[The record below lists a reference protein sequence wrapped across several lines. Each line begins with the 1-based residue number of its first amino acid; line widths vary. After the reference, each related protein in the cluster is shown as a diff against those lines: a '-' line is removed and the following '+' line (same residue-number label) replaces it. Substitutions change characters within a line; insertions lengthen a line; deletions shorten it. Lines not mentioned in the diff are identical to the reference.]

1 MAKKTPKKFR
11 QARKDAK
18 TEAKKAFSGK
28 KKAVLKDPSVK
39 YSADDQK
46 ILKEVAQEAKR
57 GYITTDTGERVYSKP
72 TETAKERIAREH
84 AEAMRKYREQIEAED
99 GKKPAKKKPAAKKAA
114 VKKPTVK
121 KPGAKGIA
129 EAIKEGKT
137 IKASKGFIKTEKSMT
152 RAEKSAANKAAW
164 KNMTPEQRKNWKANK
179 PMASAVPA
187 KDSPLR
193 KSLGISADK
202 WSKMTQA
209 EKEAAVKK
217 SANAAGAKEKAR
229 IASDKEKIKAR
240 QSARAAKSPVYS
252 ITDVQPEKATP
263 GAKKAKFVQKK
274 TGATVAKTTT
284 AAPKT
289 GGTVAVRPKGTVA
302 TTGKTGKAVATT
314 GKSTTAAAAAA
325 KKAKFGRLKKFARGA
340 ALFAVGAEAVA
351 LAKGSVTKDQK
362 ELDRLEKKLAALK
375 GKKAPSGFELY
386 RKGMGANISTLA
398 DLATMGGVGKTRR
411 ERMDELNKLIQ
422 KQQKKNAAAAGPKP
436 GKVDYSVRGRGPG
449 GPGSPAAK
457 AAAASAASSSSG
469 AGGGTKPSTTPGGTY
484 VVKRG
489 DTLSGIA
496 KSAGVSLAE
505 IRAANKKFAKNPK
518 YKQGSMIW
526 AGTTVKI
533 PKKK

>member
-46 ILKEVAQEAKR
+46 ILREVAQEAKR

-72 TETAKERIAREH
+72 TETAQERIARER

-99 GKKPAKKKPAAKKAA
+99 GPKKKTNKKLGANKAADKTVQKVGLQKTPRTAEAKAARPTETNKKSKTKKP
-114 VKKPTVK
+114 
-121 KPGAKGIA
+121 
-129 EAIKEGKT
+129 
-137 IKASKGFIKTEKSMT
+137 T

-164 KNMTPEQRKNWKANK
+164 KNMSAEERKNWKANK
-179 PMASAVPA
+179 P
-187 KDSPLR
+187 
-193 KSLGISADK
+193 
-202 WSKMTQA
+202 
-209 EKEAAVKK
+209 
-217 SANAAGAKEKAR
+217 GAKPA
-229 IASDKEKIKAR
+229 
-240 QSARAAKSPVYS
+240 AAKAPVYS
-252 ITDVQPEKATP
+252 ITDVQPEKASK

-274 TGATVAKTTT
+274 TKASVAKTTT

-289 GGTVAVRPKGTVA
+289 GGTVAIRPKGTVA
-302 TTGKTGKAVATT
+302 TTPKTGKAVATT
-314 GKSTTAAAAAA
+314 GKAKAKPAAAGAA
-325 KKAKFGRLKKFARGA
+325 KKTSKLAKFGRKFAAGA
-340 ALFAVGAEAVA
+340 AITALGAEAVS
-351 LAKGSVTKDQK
+351 LAKGSIYRDVK
-362 ELDRLEKKLAALK
+362 EIDRLETKLAKLQ
-375 GKKAPSGFELY
+375 GKKSPNATVGGRLNQL
-386 RKGMGANISTLA
+386 RKQTAGNIANLA
-398 DLATMGGVGKTRR
+398 DLATFGAVGQTRR
-411 ERMDELNKLIQ
+411 ERMDELNRLI
-422 KQQKKNAAAAGPKP
+422 KREKKKTAKP
-436 GKVDYSVRGRGPG
+436 SSAKAPSVRGPVAPSAG
-449 GPGSPAAK
+449 AAG
-457 AAAASAASSSSG
+457 AASG
-469 AGGGTKPSTTPGGTY
+469 AGSAGAAGGKGGGSKPATTPGSTY

-518 YKQGSMIW
+518 YKQGNMIW

>member
-46 ILKEVAQEAKR
+46 ILREVSQEAKR

-72 TETAKERIAREH
+72 TETAKERIARER

-99 GKKPAKKKPAAKKAA
+99 GKKPAKKKPAAKKVFEPRSTKPSAKEKPMP
-114 VKKPTVK
+114 KKPGKNYAKYGALDEYKIEKNLEKESKVK
-121 KPGAKGIA
+121 KPGVK
-129 EAIKEGKT
+129 KP
-137 IKASKGFIKTEKSMT
+137 T

-179 PMASAVPA
+179 PGA
-187 KDSPLR
+187 K
-193 KSLGISADK
+193 
-202 WSKMTQA
+202 
-209 EKEAAVKK
+209 
-217 SANAAGAKEKAR
+217 AAGATK
-229 IASDKEKIKAR
+229 
-240 QSARAAKSPVYS
+240 PTVYS
-252 ITDVQPEKATP
+252 ITDVQPEKASK

-284 AAPKT
+284 ATPKT

-302 TTGKTGKAVATT
+302 TTGSKGKAVTTT
-314 GKSTTAAAAAA
+314 GNGKTTAAS
-325 KKAKFGRLKKFARGA
+325 KAKGGKLGKFARGA
-340 ALFAVGAEAVA
+340 LAFALLAEGVSEI
-351 LAKGSVTKDQK
+351 KGSTAKDHA
-362 ELDRLEKKLAALK
+362 ELDRLEKKLAKLQ
-375 GKKAPSGFELY
+375 GRKAPSKFELE
-386 RKGMGANISTLA
+386 RKTTGANFSTFA
-398 DLATMGGVGKTRR
+398 DLATMGFIGKTRR
-411 ERMDELNKLIQ
+411 ERMDELNRLI
-422 KQQKKNAAAAGPKP
+422 KQQKKKNVVGKGSNTVPESSRPFGGKSVGGAPSAG
-436 GKVDYSVRGRGPG
+436 
-449 GPGSPAAK
+449 GSKGAG
-457 AAAASAASSSSG
+457 SSG
-469 AGGGTKPSTTPGGTY
+469 GGSGSKPSTTPGGTY